1 MVKTVL
7 LISCKLGLII
17 IRVSA
22 TLGSFSASRRL
33 ASLGAWSSWWS
44 FLRCTRPLHGSIDVV
59 TLVSLSKTHQ
69 QPGISVNSSCSSTN
83 PSYSQAKS
91 QLY

>member
-22 TLGSFSASRRL
+22 KLGSFSASRRL
-33 ASLGAWSSWWS
+33 HVA
-44 FLRCTRPLHGSIDVV
+44 RCMVLLVVIPEVHPPVTWSIDVL
-59 TLVSLSKTHQ
+59 TLVSLSKTHH
-69 QPGISVNSSCSSTN
+69 QPGFSVNGSCSSAN